1 MEPQEFISTTLFT
14 ALTILILLIAIVAII
29 SALRTDKKEKTIL
42 SHIQVLRRSIGAA
55 FILGFIIM
63 CYPQSSTKDS
73 ADYNHAGILLLFISA
88 IHYGYARRAEK
99 AAIALEASK

>member
-1 MEPQEFISTTLFT
+1 MELQDFISTTLFA
-14 ALTILILLIAIVAII
+14 ALTILILLIAIAAII
-29 SALRTDKKEKTIL
+29 SAMRKGRKEKTIL

-63 CYPQSSTKDS
+63 CYPQSRN
-73 ADYNHAGILLLFISA
+73 YAGLLISFVSA
-88 IHYGYARRAEK
+88 IHYGYARKAEK

>member
-1 MEPQEFISTTLFT
+1 MEFQEFISTTLFT
-14 ALTILILLIAIVAII
+14 ALTILILLIAIVALI
-29 SALRTDKKEKTIL
+29 SALRNGRKEKTIL

-63 CYPQSSTKDS
+63 CYSQSHTKNSD
-73 ADYNHAGILLLFISA
+73 DYNYAGLLLLFISA
-88 IHYGYARRAEK
+88 IHYGYARKAEK

>member
-1 MEPQEFISTTLFT
+1 MELQDSISTTLFT
-14 ALTILILLIAIVAII
+14 AFTILILLISIVAII
-29 SALRTDKKEKTIL
+29 SAWRKGRKEKTIL

-63 CYPQSSTKDS
+63 CFPHSGANSSGGHN
-73 ADYNHAGILLLFISA
+73 YAGLLLFFISA
-88 IHYGYARRAEK
+88 IHYGYARKAEK